1 MAATGEVSNYL
12 ARNLI
17 LSGEAGSG
25 ERVGVLVIMLLI
37 PPKCVISNMI
47 ISIILHKP
55 VNFF

>member
-25 ERVGVLVIMLLI
+25 ERVGHSEG
-37 PPKCVISNMI
+37 PGGGAAG
-47 ISIILHKP
+47 
-55 VNFF
+55 

>member
-25 ERVGVLVIMLLI
+25 ERVGQDVIN
-37 PPKCVISNMI
+37 KQQQE
-47 ISIILHKP
+47 
-55 VNFF
+55 NFQKRATL

>member
-25 ERVGVLVIMLLI
+25 ERVGQDVYKTSQLQHQHEFHQRSRL
-37 PPKCVISNMI
+37 
-47 ISIILHKP
+47 
-55 VNFF
+55 F

>member
-25 ERVGVLVIMLLI
+25 ERVGQDVT
-37 PPKCVISNMI
+37 IST
-47 ISIILHKP
+47 
-55 VNFF
+55 

>member
-25 ERVGVLVIMLLI
+25 ERVGQDQLFNARHAVTE
-37 PPKCVISNMI
+37 KQGFT
-47 ISIILHKP
+47 KQK
-55 VNFF
+55 

>member
-25 ERVGVLVIMLLI
+25 ERVGQDVCMGEWVYEGV
-37 PPKCVISNMI
+37 CVCVCVCLSG
-47 ISIILHKP
+47 
-55 VNFF
+55 

>member
-25 ERVGVLVIMLLI
+25 ERVTFLL
-37 PPKCVISNMI
+37 KQG
-47 ISIILHKP
+47 KKK
-55 VNFF
+55 

>member
-25 ERVGVLVIMLLI
+25 ERVGQRDSTKSLFELFSFRL
-37 PPKCVISNMI
+37 S
-47 ISIILHKP
+47 SILP
-55 VNFF
+55 FYVDF

>member
-25 ERVGVLVIMLLI
+25 ERVGQDVLGKKMQEKHADVSKNCLI
-37 PPKCVISNMI
+37 
-47 ISIILHKP
+47 
-55 VNFF
+55 

>member
-25 ERVGVLVIMLLI
+25 ERVGQDVLIGF
-37 PPKCVISNMI
+37 ISPDHLNQ
-47 ISIILHKP
+47 S
-55 VNFF
+55 